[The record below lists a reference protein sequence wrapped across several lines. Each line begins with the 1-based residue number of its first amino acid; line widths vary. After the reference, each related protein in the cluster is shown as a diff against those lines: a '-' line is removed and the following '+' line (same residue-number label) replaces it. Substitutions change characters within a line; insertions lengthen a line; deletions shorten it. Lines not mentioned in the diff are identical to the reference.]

1 MAALPHQRLAEARIG
16 SSELRS
22 LEPANLE
29 VVVGL
34 RDEQEAL
41 FRAVIEDGRAAGVFS
56 TPHPT
61 EATRAVIT
69 MGWAVA
75 SWFRPSGPLTPEEL
89 GERYALLALQLAGAA
104 VDDPVEIST
113 SRRRR

>member
-69 MGWAVA
+69 MGC
-75 SWFRPSGPLTPEEL
+75 WFRPSGPLTPEEL
-89 GERYALLALQLAGAA
+89 GERYALLALQLVGAA